1 MSRSSTTSRNREPL
15 NTADPRQKRLPPI
28 HPGEVL
34 QDVLNEAGLTANALA
49 LALRVPAN
57 RIGGILKGQ
66 RGITGDTALR
76 LARYFGTS
84 AQMWMNL
91 QSKYDLAVAEDALSK
106 QIDREVLPL
115 SA

>member
-1 MSRSSTTSRNREPL
+1 MAHTKER
-15 NTADPRQKRLPPI
+15 RLPPI

-34 QDVLNEAGLTANALA
+34 KDLLNEAGLTPNAVA

-57 RIGGILKGQ
+57 RIEGILKGQ

-91 QSKYDLAVAEDALSK
+91 QSKYDLAVAEDALRE
-106 QIDREVLPL
+106 QIEREVLPL

>member
-1 MSRSSTTSRNREPL
+1 MAHTK
-15 NTADPRQKRLPPI
+15 DKKLPPI
-28 HPGEVL
+28 HPGEIL
-34 QDVLNEAGLTANALA
+34 QDVLNEAVLTPNALA

-106 QIDREVLPL
+106 RIEREVLPL

>member
-1 MSRSSTTSRNREPL
+1 MAHTKER
-15 NTADPRQKRLPPI
+15 RLPPI

-34 QDVLNEAGLTANALA
+34 QDLLNEAGLTPNAVA

-91 QSKYDLAVAEDALSK
+91 QSKYDLAVAEDALRK
-106 QIDREVLPL
+106 QIEREVLPL

>member
-1 MSRSSTTSRNREPL
+1 MPTRD
-15 NTADPRQKRLPPI
+15 AKRLPPI

-34 QDVLNEAGLTANALA
+34 QDLLKEAGLTVNALA

-57 RIGGILKGQ
+57 RIGGIVKAQ
-66 RGITGDTALR
+66 RGITADTALR

-91 QSKYDLAVAEDALSK
+91 QSKYDLTTAEDTLCRK
-106 QIDREVLPL
+106 IEREVLPHH
-115 SA
+115 AA